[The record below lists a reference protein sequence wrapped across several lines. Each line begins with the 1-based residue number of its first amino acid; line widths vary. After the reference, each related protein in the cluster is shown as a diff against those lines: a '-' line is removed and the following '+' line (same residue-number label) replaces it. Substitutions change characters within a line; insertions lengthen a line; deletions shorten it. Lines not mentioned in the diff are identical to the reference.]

1 MRGNRE
7 FNLEIDPSLD
17 VVFDEGSGNSFLA
30 MRKLRW
36 DENSSFKID
45 LRKWFTNSDGEEIA
59 GKGFSFITEDGP
71 NNLVNCLIDNGFGDT
86 RDIIEKV
93 STRDDFVDAL
103 VTSAT
108 ALDALGLDELKD
120 KVKKAAESSE
130 AESFYDPKELL
141 G

>member
-36 DENSSFKID
+36 DENSNFKID

-59 GKGFSFITEDGP
+59 GKGFSFITEEGP

-103 VTSAT
+103 ATSAA

-120 KVKKAAESSE
+120 KVKKAVESSE

>member
-1 MRGNRE
+1 MRGTKE

-36 DENSSFKID
+36 DENSNFKID

-59 GKGFSFITEDGP
+59 GKGFSFITEEGP

-86 RDIIEKV
+86 KDIVESISK
-93 STRDDFVDAL
+93 RDDFIDAL
-103 VTSAT
+103 AYSER

-120 KVKKAAESSE
+120 KVKKVAESAE

>member
-36 DENSSFKID
+36 DENSNFKID

-103 VTSAT
+103 ATSR
-108 ALDALGLDELKD
+108 
-120 KVKKAAESSE
+120 SSE
-130 AESFYDPKELL
+130 RFQSVRGSQKLPPKNRYKKQTPEVSCSTPA
-141 G
+141 

>member
-103 VTSAT
+103 ATSAA

>member
-36 DENSSFKID
+36 DENSNFKID

-103 VTSAT
+103 VTSAA

>member
-103 VTSAT
+103 ATSAA

-130 AESFYDPKELL
+130 TESFYDPKELL

>member
-36 DENSSFKID
+36 DENSNFKID

-103 VTSAT
+103 ATSAA
-108 ALDALGLDELKD
+108 ALDVLGLDELKD

>member
-93 STRDDFVDAL
+93 STRDDFVDTLA
-103 VTSAT
+103 TSAA

-130 AESFYDPKELL
+130 AESFYYPKELL

>member
-36 DENSSFKID
+36 DENSNFKID

-103 VTSAT
+103 ATSTA